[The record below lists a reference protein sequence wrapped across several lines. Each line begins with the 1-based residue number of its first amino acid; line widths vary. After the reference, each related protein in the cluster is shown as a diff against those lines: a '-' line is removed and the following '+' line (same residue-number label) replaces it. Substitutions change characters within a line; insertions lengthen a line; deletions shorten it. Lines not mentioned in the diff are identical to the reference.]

1 MSAALATATL
11 AVTGC
16 GVVSSAGLGL
26 DALGDRLLDGKPG
39 HTVPTA
45 DIVAEFPPRPLRV
58 VSDEE
63 VLGVLGRKGLRYV
76 DRLTTLGMVASG
88 MALEGLAQDDPTEI
102 GVVLGTATGSIRSIT
117 EVARDTLVQDK
128 PYLINP
134 GRFPNTVLNSAAGQ
148 IAIRNELR
156 GVNATVASGKLSTL
170 SAVRYADTAI
180 RLGRVTRLV
189 VGGVEEL
196 SPPMAWAWHLAGDLG
211 EQTAVGE
218 GCAMFVLEDT
228 ARATAEGRPVLAEI
242 LACEV
247 GFHGGPQRRG
257 LTGGLA
263 GSITR
268 ALTKAG
274 VDAADVATVSVSAPA
289 ADAALSHVEQ
299 RGVEAALGRTPATVN
314 VVDVVGECYS
324 ASGAL
329 QLAGLLALW
338 RRWPAGDGAVGLVTS
353 VCRDGNVGCLVV
365 RDRRG

>member
-1 MSAALATATL
+1 MTL

-16 GVVSSAGLGL
+16 GVVSSAGLSL

-63 VLGVLGRKGLRYV
+63 VLGELGKRGLRYV
-76 DRLTTLGMVASG
+76 DRLTTLGMAASG
-88 MALEGLAQDDPTEI
+88 MALAGLAEGDPAET

-117 EVARDTLVQDK
+117 DVARDTLVQDK
-128 PYLINP
+128 PYLIHP

-148 IAIRNELR
+148 IAIRNKLR

-211 EQTAVGE
+211 EETAVGE
-218 GCAMFVLEDT
+218 GCAMFVLEDASRT
-228 ARATAEGRPVLAEI
+228 ENRILAEI

-247 GFHGGPQRRG
+247 GFHGRG
-257 LTGGLA
+257 LADGLA
-263 GSITR
+263 SSITR
-268 ALTKAG
+268 ALKKSK
-274 VDAADVATVSVSAPA
+274 VDASDIATVSVSAPA
-289 ADAALSHVEQ
+289 ADSLSRAEL
-299 RGVEAALGRTPATVN
+299 RGIETALGRTPATLN

-338 RRWPAGDGAVGLVTS
+338 RRWTPGDGAVGLVTS
-353 VCRDGNVGCLVV
+353 VGRDGNVGCLVV
-365 RDRRG
+365 RDCRK

>member
-1 MSAALATATL
+1 MTTAVATASL

-63 VLGVLGRKGLRYV
+63 VLGELGRRGLRYV

-88 MALEGLAQDDPTEI
+88 MALSGLDEGDPSDT

-128 PYLINP
+128 PYLIHP

-148 IAIRNELR
+148 IAIRNKLR

-180 RLGRVTRLV
+180 RLGRVSRLV

-196 SPPMAWAWHLAGDLG
+196 SPPMAWAWHLAGELG

-218 GCAMFVLEDT
+218 GCAMFVLEDA
-228 ARATAEGRPVLAEI
+228 ARTSNRVLAEI

-247 GFHGGPQRRG
+247 GFHGRG
-257 LTGGLA
+257 LADGLA
-263 GSITR
+263 VSVSR
-268 ALTKAG
+268 ALDKAG

-289 ADAALSHVEQ
+289 ADSALSRAEQ

-338 RRWPAGDGAVGLVTS
+338 RRWTPGDGAVGLVTS
-353 VCRDGNVGCLVV
+353 VGRDGNVGCLVV